1 MKNNELKEKVL
12 KNVKENIAISNIC
25 EEMGV
30 SKKKERK
37 FFVYKT
43 LSACA
48 AVILIGAIFVNMS
61 NIQMSTN
68 SLGQTA
74 MDSMLV
80 GKNESDMIMP
90 GIQSS
95 NSALENKNDFAGTIK
110 DPMNDSFIY
119 DAEDNYRGDSTED
132 LKQNANSEIL
142 ATDKVTN
149 VPSVGSTNEQES
161 FSIKVFFQNII
172 EALLSIF

>member
-1 MKNNELKEKVL
+1 MKNNELKDKVL

-25 EEMGV
+25 EEIGMD
-30 SKKKERK
+30 KKKERK

-48 AVILIGAIFVNMS
+48 AVILIGAVFVNNLS
-61 NIQMSTN
+61 VKQIGN
-68 SLGQTA
+68 SLAQNA
-74 MDSMLV
+74 ADNILV

-119 DAEDNYRGDSTED
+119 DTEDNYRGDSTED
-132 LKQNANSEIL
+132 LKQNANSGIL
-142 ATDKVTN
+142 STDKVTN
-149 VPSVGSTNEQES
+149 VPSVGSLNEQES
-161 FSIKVFFQNII
+161 FGIKGFFKNII

>member
-1 MKNNELKEKVL
+1 MKNNELKDKVL

-25 EEMGV
+25 EEIGMD
-30 SKKKERK
+30 KKKERK

-48 AVILIGAIFVNMS
+48 AVILIGAVFVN
-61 NIQMSTN
+61 NLNVKQIGN
-68 SLGQTA
+68 SLAQNAT
-74 MDSMLV
+74 DNILV
-80 GKNESDMIMP
+80 GKNESDMVIP

-95 NSALENKNDFAGTIK
+95 NSVIEDKNDFAGTIK
-110 DPMNDSFIY
+110 DPMNDSLTY
-119 DAEDNYRGDSTED
+119 ETEDNFRGESSED

-149 VPSVGSTNEQES
+149 VPSIESPDEKES
-161 FSIKVFFQNII
+161 FNIKEFLKNIL